1 MSGIIMEFCYL
12 HLKKAIAELEKV
24 QKWAN
29 QNEPLPYEA
38 RLKCLRLFSLV
49 EKALK
54 GWYERYL
61 EYQLLSSIFRTD

>member
-54 GWYERYL
+54 G
-61 EYQLLSSIFRTD
+61 